1 MKSKQMALCGLL
13 CATAVVVMVL
23 ASTIGIG
30 TFIGPM
36 LAMAMLLP
44 VLEEYGSKSMAVA
57 YAVTAVLAFLLVP
70 EVEQAA
76 VFTAFGWYPILR
88 PKLNYY
94 IPDFILQLILKA
106 ALGGGTI
113 LLLYGVILRALGM
126 TADLQEAAK
135 AFNILLLVLGVVTFI
150 TMDVALEYLTILWH
164 EKFRKK
170 LFKH

>member
-13 CATAVVVMVL
+13 CAVAVVVMVL
-23 ASTIGIG
+23 FSAIGIG
-30 TFIGPM
+30 TFAGPL

-44 VLEEYGSKSMAVA
+44 VLEEYGAKTAAAAYVA
-57 YAVTAVLAFLLVP
+57 TAILAFLLVP

-94 IPDFILQLILKA
+94 LPDFILQLLLKA

-113 LLLYGVILRALGM
+113 LLLYGVVLRALGM
-126 TADLQEAAK
+126 TADLQASARG
-135 AFNILLLVLGVVTFI
+135 FNILLLVLGVITFL
-150 TMDVALEYLTILWH
+150 TMDVALEYLTVLWH
-164 EKFRKK
+164 EKFRKR
-170 LFKH
+170 FFRH

>member
-23 ASTIGIG
+23 SSAIGIG
-30 TFIGPM
+30 TFMGPM
-36 LAMAMLLP
+36 LAMAVLLP
-44 VLEEYGSKSMAVA
+44 VLEEYGSKSMGAA
-57 YAVTAVLAFLLVP
+57 YVTTAILAFLLVP

-76 VFTAFGWYPILR
+76 VFAAFGWYPILR

-126 TADLQEAAK
+126 TADLQESAK
-135 AFNILLLVLGVVTFI
+135 AFNILLLVMGVITFI
-150 TMDVALEYLTILWH
+150 TMDVALEYLTILWR